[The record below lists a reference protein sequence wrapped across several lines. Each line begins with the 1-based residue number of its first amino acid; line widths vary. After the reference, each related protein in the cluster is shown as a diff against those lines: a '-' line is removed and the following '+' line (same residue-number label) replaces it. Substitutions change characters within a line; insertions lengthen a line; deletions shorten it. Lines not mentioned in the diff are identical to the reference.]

1 LRLAF
6 PAHGARS
13 AGKMERTVA
22 LITGASGGIGR
33 ACALA
38 LGRCGAG
45 FQPAQ
50 QSRQDACP
58 APFDLAL
65 QFRKNSTPL
74 EALAAQLGTE
84 MNVRAGLFQADLSAP
99 GAAAALV
106 EQVAEKLG
114 PPTVLIHAA
123 GHILEKPITFTSA
136 ADWDALL
143 EVHALSAA
151 ALAKALLRYLRKT
164 RQGRIVFIGS
174 LAGAAGL
181 GNGAAYAAA
190 KGALHGLCKSLAL
203 ETARWGTTVN
213 VIAPGYVDT
222 AMTGGHDAARRAQAC
237 EAVPLGRYGAPEE
250 IAALAAFLCSPQAG
264 YITGQTIVVDGGMS
278 LG

>member
-1 LRLAF
+1 
-6 PAHGARS
+6 
-13 AGKMERTVA
+13 MERTAA

-38 LGRCGAG
+38 LARGGTALDLG
-45 FQPAQ
+45 LHFQKKSA
-50 QSRQDACP
+50 
-58 APFDLAL
+58 
-65 QFRKNSTPL
+65 PL
-74 EALAAQLGTE
+74 EALAAQLRTE
-84 MNVRAGLFQADLSAP
+84 MNVRAELFQADLSAP

-123 GHILEKPITFTSA
+123 GNIIGKPITFTSV
-136 ADWDALL
+136 ADWDVLL
-143 EVHALSAA
+143 EVHAFSAA
-151 ALAKALLRYLRKT
+151 ALAKALLRHLRRS

-174 LAGAAGL
+174 LAGVAGL
-181 GNGAAYAAA
+181 GNCAAYAAA

-203 ETARWGTTVN
+203 EAARWGTTVN

-222 AMTGGHDAARRAQAC
+222 AMTAGHDAAMRARAC
-237 EAVPLGRYGAPEE
+237 EAIPLGRYGAPEE

>member
-1 LRLAF
+1 
-6 PAHGARS
+6 
-13 AGKMERTVA
+13 MERTVA

-38 LGRCGAG
+38 LSKSSTC
-45 FQPAQ
+45 FQPVEHG
-50 QSRQDACP
+50 QDAH
-58 APFDLAL
+58 ATAFDLAL
-65 QFRKNSTPL
+65 HFQKNSAAL
-74 EALAAQLGTE
+74 EALAAQLRQE
-84 MNVRAGLFQADLSAP
+84 RNVRAELFQADLSAP
-99 GAAAALV
+99 GTAAALV

-123 GHILEKPITFTSA
+123 GHFVGKPITFTST

-143 EVHALSAA
+143 EVHAFSAA

-164 RQGRIVFIGS
+164 SQGRIVLIGS
-174 LAGAAGL
+174 LAGVAGL
-181 GNGAAYAAA
+181 GNSAAYAAA
-190 KGALHGLCKSLAL
+190 KGALQGLCKSLAL

-213 VIAPGYVDT
+213 VIAPGFVDT
-222 AMTGGHDAARRAQAC
+222 AMTAGHDALKRAQAC
-237 EAVPLGRYGAPEE
+237 AAIPLGRYGAPEE

-264 YITGQTIVVDGGMS
+264 YITGQTIVVDGGMG

>member
-1 LRLAF
+1 
-6 PAHGARS
+6 
-13 AGKMERTVA
+13 MERTVA

-38 LGRCGAG
+38 LSRCGTG
-45 FQPAQ
+45 
-50 QSRQDACP
+50 C
-58 APFDLAL
+58 DLAL
-65 QFRKNSTPL
+65 HYQKNSAPL
-74 EALAAQLGTE
+74 EALVSALRQEGNFRAA
-84 MNVRAGLFQADLSAP
+84 LFQADLSLA

-106 EQVAEKLG
+106 EQAAEKLG

-123 GHILEKPITFTSA
+123 GHILEKPITFTTA

-164 RQGRIVFIGS
+164 ASGRIVLIGS
-174 LAGAAGL
+174 LAGVTGL
-181 GNGAAYAAA
+181 GNSAAYAAA
-190 KGALHGLCKSLAL
+190 KGALQGLCKSLAL
-203 ETARWGTTVN
+203 EAARWGTTVN

-222 AMTGGHDAARRAQAC
+222 AMTGRHDAARRAQAC
-237 EAVPLGRYGAPEE
+237 ETIPLGRYGAPEE

-264 YITGQTIVVDGGMS
+264 YITGQTIVVDGGMG